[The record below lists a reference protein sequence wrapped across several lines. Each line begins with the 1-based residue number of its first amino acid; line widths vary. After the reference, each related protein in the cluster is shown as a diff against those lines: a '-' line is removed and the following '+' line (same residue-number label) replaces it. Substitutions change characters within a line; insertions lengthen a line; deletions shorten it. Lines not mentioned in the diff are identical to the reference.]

1 MEMRAIRAGTSGVMT
16 RTAKRSHIPIED
28 MKEGLVAKKIH
39 SKKT

>member
-1 MEMRAIRAGTSGVMT
+1 MKARANRAGTSGAMI